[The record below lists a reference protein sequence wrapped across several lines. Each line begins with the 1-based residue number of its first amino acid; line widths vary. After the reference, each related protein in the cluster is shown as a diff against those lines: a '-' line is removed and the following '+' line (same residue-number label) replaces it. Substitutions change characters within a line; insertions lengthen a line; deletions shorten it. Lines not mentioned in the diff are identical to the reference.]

1 MTGLHR
7 PERCSV
13 SGLPAGSFSE
23 RSRSSRSRGS
33 VGAFATIHDRG
44 PPPDR
49 HPQRRTTQLD
59 ARQERRS
66 SKVFL
71 EVPSFD
77 KIRAR
82 AAVSPDHSGSSRAD
96 GCTPR
101 ADTRALTSLDPL
113 HHLAGRIGQFLQTV
127 VGCAHG
133 VYGSAVD
140 DARRPDGVE
149 YFLARVRRTS
159 AMKSSLVATRRL
171 CVSSVASRE
180 HVPRRKERAG
190 AAPPISLYRSGQ
202 RNIPAVAVGPDRAAP
217 SKQPFGRGGAAPR
230 TLVPVDFSGGGSA
243 TEIPNTALCHAHSVA
258 VGPAR
263 QKRSTERPCGPG
275 TEGGHVYVYACGV
288 RGGFR

>member
-1 MTGLHR
+1 M
-7 PERCSV
+7 
-13 SGLPAGSFSE
+13 
-23 RSRSSRSRGS
+23 
-33 VGAFATIHDRG
+33 
-44 PPPDR
+44 
-49 HPQRRTTQLD
+49 
-59 ARQERRS
+59 
-66 SKVFL
+66 FL

-190 AAPPISLYRSGQ
+190 AAPRSLFTGQDSGISLRWRWAQTELPPRSSLSGEEERLPAPSCRSISPAAVQ
-202 RNIPAVAVGPDRAAP
+202 RRRFRTLRCAMPTPLLSGPHGKNAQPSDRA
-217 SKQPFGRGGAAPR
+217 GRVPRVATCTCMPAGYAA
-230 TLVPVDFSGGGSA
+230 DSG
-243 TEIPNTALCHAHSVA
+243 
-258 VGPAR
+258 
-263 QKRSTERPCGPG
+263 KRPQT
-275 TEGGHVYVYACGV
+275 
-288 RGGFR
+288 